1 MVFGLVLVLIVAVI
15 FMLCMA
21 HSHSLHFGLAGK
33 IIAIIALPFVGAI
46 IGFLGDLAVASQSVE
61 WFPVLC
67 LYGGFIGMIASLV
80 VVIVTAM
87 KASHENVGKSV
98 IVFNPDG
105 TERQLKVTFIQGWKS
120 FFRNAVNFNGRAN
133 LQLFGWG
140 VLSYVIVNFIWNLIT
155 KGISLCFQDISWM
168 SEILMVISGLV
179 LLGLMIPLLALNVR
193 RLRDTGMKNGLN
205 YTLNI
210 IGFISPM
217 SIIGTIYKIV
227 LLVFLC
233 MPTGKFQ
240 KE

>member
-61 WFPVLC
+61 WFPVLWM
-67 LYGGFIGMIASLV
+67 YGGFIGMIASLV
-80 VVIVTAM
+80 VMIITAT
-87 KASHENVGKSV
+87 KASHENTGSSV

-105 TERQLKVTFIQGWKS
+105 TEGKLKVTFIQGWKS
-120 FFRNAVNFNGRAN
+120 FFRNAFNFNGRAN
-133 LQLFGWG
+133 LQMFGWG
-140 VLSYVIVNFIWNLIT
+140 LLSYVIINFICCLIMSV
-155 KGISLCFQDISWM
+155 ISGCLPNGSWL
-168 SEILMVISGLV
+168 LMTISGLV

-227 LLVFLC
+227 LLVLLC

>member
-1 MVFGLVLVLIVAVI
+1 MVFGSVLVLIVAVI
-15 FMLCMA
+15 FMLWMA
-21 HSHSLHFGLAGK
+21 HSSHFGLTGK

-61 WFPVLC
+61 WFPVLWM
-67 LYGGFIGMIASLV
+67 YGGFIGMIASLV
-80 VVIVTAM
+80 VMIITAT
-87 KASHENVGKSV
+87 KASHENVGEPV
-98 IVFNPDG
+98 VVFNPDG
-105 TERQLKVTFIQGWKS
+105 TEGKLKVTFVQGWKS
-120 FFRNAVNFNGRAN
+120 FFRNAFNFNGRAN
-133 LQLFGWG
+133 LQMFGWG
-140 VLSYVIVNFIWNLIT
+140 LLSYVIINFICCLIMSV
-155 KGISLCFQDISWM
+155 ISGCLPNGSWM
-168 SEILMVISGLV
+168 LMTISGLV

-227 LLVFLC
+227 LLVLLC

>member
-1 MVFGLVLVLIVAVI
+1 MVFGLVLALIIAMI

-21 HSHSLHFGLAGK
+21 HSSHFKFASR
-33 IIAIIALPFVGAI
+33 IIMIIALTFVGAI
-46 IGFLGDLAVASQSVE
+46 IGLLGDLEVASQSVE

-217 SIIGTIYKIV
+217 FLIIGMIYQIV
-227 LLVFLC
+227 LLVLLC
-233 MPTGKFQ
+233 RPTKNF
-240 KE
+240 

>member
-1 MVFGLVLVLIVAVI
+1 MVFGLVLALIVIVI
-15 FMLCMA
+15 FMLWMA
-21 HSHSLHFGLAGK
+21 HSSHFGLTGK

-61 WFPVLC
+61 WFPVLWM
-67 LYGGFIGMIASLV
+67 YGGFIGMIASLV
-80 VVIVTAM
+80 VMIITAT
-87 KASHENVGKSV
+87 KASHENTGSSV

-105 TERQLKVTFIQGWKS
+105 TEGKLKVTFVQGWKS
-120 FFRNAVNFNGRAN
+120 FFRNAFNFNGRAN
-133 LQLFGWG
+133 LQMFGWG
-140 VLSYVIVNFIWNLIT
+140 LLSYVIINFIWCLIMSV
-155 KGISLCFQDISWM
+155 ISGCLQNGSWL
-168 SEILMVISGLV
+168 LMALSGLV

-217 SIIGTIYKIV
+217 FPIIGTIYKIV
-227 LLVFLC
+227 LLVLLC

>member
-1 MVFGLVLVLIVAVI
+1 MVFGLVLALIIAMI

-21 HSHSLHFGLAGK
+21 HSSHLGLVGK
-33 IIAIIALPFVGAI
+33 IIMIIALPFVGAI
-46 IGFLGDLAVASQSVE
+46 IGLLGDVGIASQSVE
-61 WFPVLC
+61 WFPVLWMC
-67 LYGGFIGMIASLV
+67 GVFIGMIASLV
-80 VVIVTAM
+80 VVIVTAT
-87 KASHENVGKSV
+87 KASHENVGEPV
-98 IVFNPDG
+98 VVFNPDG
-105 TERQLKVTFIQGWKS
+105 TEGKLKVTFIQGWKS

-140 VLSYVIVNFIWNLIT
+140 VFSYVIVNFIWDLII

-179 LLGLMIPLLALNVR
+179 LLGLVIPLLALNVR

-217 SIIGTIYKIV
+217 FLIIGMIYQIV
-227 LLVFLC
+227 LLVLLC

>member
-1 MVFGLVLVLIVAVI
+1 MVFGSVLVLIVAVI
-15 FMLCMA
+15 FMLWMA
-21 HSHSLHFGLAGK
+21 HSSHFGLTGK

-61 WFPVLC
+61 WFPVLWM
-67 LYGGFIGMIASLV
+67 YGGFIGMIASLV
-80 VVIVTAM
+80 VMIITAT
-87 KASHENVGKSV
+87 KASHENTGSSV

-105 TERQLKVTFIQGWKS
+105 TEGKLKVTFIQGWKS
-120 FFRNAVNFNGRAN
+120 FFRNAFNFNGRAN
-133 LQLFGWG
+133 LQMFGWG
-140 VLSYVIVNFIWNLIT
+140 LLSYVIINFIWCLVM
-155 KGISLCFQDISWM
+155 GVISGCLPNVSWL
-168 SEILMVISGLV
+168 LMIISGLV
-179 LLGLMIPLLALNVR
+179 LLGLTLPLLALNVR

-217 SIIGTIYKIV
+217 FLIIGTIYKIV
-227 LLVFLC
+227 LLVLLC

>member
-1 MVFGLVLVLIVAVI
+1 MVFGLVLALIVIVI
-15 FMLCMA
+15 FMLWMA
-21 HSHSLHFGLAGK
+21 HSSHFGLTGK

-61 WFPVLC
+61 WFPVLWM
-67 LYGGFIGMIASLV
+67 YGGFIGMIASLV
-80 VVIVTAM
+80 VMIITAT
-87 KASHENVGKSV
+87 KASHENTGSSV

-105 TERQLKVTFIQGWKS
+105 TEGKLKVTFVQGWKS
-120 FFRNAVNFNGRAN
+120 FFRNAFNFNGRAN
-133 LQLFGWG
+133 LQMFGWG
-140 VLSYVIVNFIWNLIT
+140 LLSYVIINFIWCLIM
-155 KGISLCFQDISWM
+155 KVISGCLQNGSWL
-168 SEILMVISGLV
+168 LMALSGLV

-227 LLVFLC
+227 LLVLLC

>member
-1 MVFGLVLVLIVAVI
+1 MVFGLVLALIIAMI

-21 HSHSLHFGLAGK
+21 HSSHFKSAGR
-33 IIAIIALPFVGAI
+33 IIMIIALPFVGAI
-46 IGFLGDLAVASQSVE
+46 IGLLGDLEVASQSVE

-80 VVIVTAM
+80 VVIVTAT
-87 KASHENVGKSV
+87 KASHENVGEPV
-98 IVFNPDG
+98 VVFNPDG
-105 TERQLKVTFIQGWKS
+105 TERQLKVTFVQGWKS

-140 VLSYVIVNFIWNLIT
+140 VLSYVIVNFIWDLII

-210 IGFISPM
+210 IGVISPM
-217 SIIGTIYKIV
+217 FSIIGMIYEIV
-227 LLVFLC
+227 LLVLLC
-233 MPTGKFQ
+233 RPTKNF
-240 KE
+240 

>member
-1 MVFGLVLVLIVAVI
+1 MVFGLVLALIIAMI

-21 HSHSLHFGLAGK
+21 HSSHLGLAGK
-33 IIAIIALPFVGAI
+33 IIMIIALPFVGAI
-46 IGFLGDLAVASQSVE
+46 IGLLGDVGIASQSVE
-61 WFPVLC
+61 WFPVLWMC
-67 LYGGFIGMIASLV
+67 GVFIGMIASLV
-80 VVIVTAM
+80 VVIVTAT
-87 KASHENVGKSV
+87 KASHENVGEPV
-98 IVFNPDG
+98 VVFNPDG
-105 TERQLKVTFIQGWKS
+105 TEGKLKVTFIQGWKS
-120 FFRNAVNFNGRAN
+120 FFRNTVNFNGRAN

-140 VLSYVIVNFIWNLIT
+140 VFSYVIVNFIWDLII

-179 LLGLMIPLLALNVR
+179 LLGLVIPLLALNVR

-217 SIIGTIYKIV
+217 FLIIGMIYQIV
-227 LLVFLC
+227 LLVLLC

>member
-1 MVFGLVLVLIVAVI
+1 MVFGLVLALIIAMI

-21 HSHSLHFGLAGK
+21 HSSHLGLAGK
-33 IIAIIALPFVGAI
+33 IIMIIALPFVGAI
-46 IGFLGDLAVASQSVE
+46 IGLLGDVGIASQSVE
-61 WFPVLC
+61 WFPVLWM
-67 LYGGFIGMIASLV
+67 YGGFIGMIASLV
-80 VVIVTAM
+80 VVIVTAT
-87 KASHENVGKSV
+87 KASHENVGEPV
-98 IVFNPDG
+98 VVFNPDG
-105 TERQLKVTFIQGWKS
+105 TEGKLKVTFIQGWKS

-140 VLSYVIVNFIWNLIT
+140 VLSYVIVNFIWDLII

-217 SIIGTIYKIV
+217 FLIIGMIYQIV
-227 LLVFLC
+227 LLVLLC
-233 MPTGKFQ
+233 RPTKNF
-240 KE
+240 

>member
-1 MVFGLVLVLIVAVI
+1 MVFGLVLALIVIVI
-15 FMLCMA
+15 FMLWMA
-21 HSHSLHFGLAGK
+21 HSSHFGLTGK

-46 IGFLGDLAVASQSVE
+46 IGFLGDLGVASQSVE
-61 WFPVLC
+61 WFPVLWI
-67 LYGGFIGMIASLV
+67 YGGFIGVVASLV
-80 VVIVTAM
+80 LLIVTITR
-87 KASHENVGKSV
+87 ASHENTGSSV

-105 TERQLKVTFIQGWKS
+105 TEGKLKVTFIQGWKS
-120 FFRNAVNFNGRAN
+120 FFRNAFNFNGRAN
-133 LQLFGWG
+133 LQMFGWG
-140 VLSYVIVNFIWNLIT
+140 LLSYVIINFIWCLI
-155 KGISLCFQDISWM
+155 M
-168 SEILMVISGLV
+168 SVISGCLQNGSWLLMALFGLV

-217 SIIGTIYKIV
+217 FLIIGTIYKIV
-227 LLVFLC
+227 LLVLLC

>member
-1 MVFGLVLVLIVAVI
+1 MVFGLVLALIIAMI

-21 HSHSLHFGLAGK
+21 HSSHLRLAGK
-33 IIAIIALPFVGAI
+33 IIMIIALPFVGAI
-46 IGFLGDLAVASQSVE
+46 IGLLGDVGIASQSVE
-61 WFPVLC
+61 WFPVLWM
-67 LYGGFIGMIASLV
+67 YGGFIGMIASLV
-80 VVIVTAM
+80 VVIVTAT
-87 KASHENVGKSV
+87 KASHENVGEPV
-98 IVFNPDG
+98 VVFNPDG
-105 TERQLKVTFIQGWKS
+105 TEGKLKVTFIQGWKS

-133 LQLFGWG
+133 LQLFGW
-140 VLSYVIVNFIWNLIT
+140 VLSYVIVNFIWNLII

-205 YTLNI
+205 YTLNT

-217 SIIGTIYKIV
+217 FLIIGMIYQIV
-227 LLVFLC
+227 LLVLLC

>member
-1 MVFGLVLVLIVAVI
+1 MVFRLVLALIIAMI

-21 HSHSLHFGLAGK
+21 HFSHLGLAGK
-33 IIAIIALPFVGAI
+33 IIMIIALPFVGAI
-46 IGFLGDLAVASQSVE
+46 IGLLGDVGIASQSVE
-61 WFPVLC
+61 WFPVLWMC
-67 LYGGFIGMIASLV
+67 GVFIGMIASLV
-80 VVIVTAM
+80 VVIVTAT
-87 KASHENVGKSV
+87 KASHENVGEPV
-98 IVFNPDG
+98 VVFNPDG
-105 TERQLKVTFIQGWKS
+105 TEGKLKVTFIQGWKS

-140 VLSYVIVNFIWNLIT
+140 VFSYVIVNFIWDLII

-179 LLGLMIPLLALNVR
+179 LLGLVIPLLALNVR

-217 SIIGTIYKIV
+217 FLIIGMIYQIV
-227 LLVFLC
+227 LLVLLC

>member
-15 FMLCMA
+15 FMLWMA
-21 HSHSLHFGLAGK
+21 HSSHFGLTGK

-61 WFPVLC
+61 WFPVLWM
-67 LYGGFIGMIASLV
+67 YGGFIGMIASLV
-80 VVIVTAM
+80 VMIITAT
-87 KASHENVGKSV
+87 KASHENGDEPVV
-98 IVFNPDG
+98 VFNPDG
-105 TERQLKVTFIQGWKS
+105 TEGKLKVTFIQGWKS
-120 FFRNAVNFNGRAN
+120 FFRNAFNFNGRAN
-133 LQLFGWG
+133 LQMFGWG
-140 VLSYVIVNFIWNLIT
+140 LLSYVIINFIWCLIM
-155 KGISLCFQDISWM
+155 GVISGCLPNVSWP
-168 SEILMVISGLV
+168 LMVISGLV
-179 LLGLMIPLLALNVR
+179 LLGLTIPLLALNVR

-217 SIIGTIYKIV
+217 FPIIGTIYKIV
-227 LLVFLC
+227 LLVLLC

>member
-1 MVFGLVLVLIVAVI
+1 MVFGLVLALIVIVI
-15 FMLCMA
+15 FMLWMA
-21 HSHSLHFGLAGK
+21 HSSHFGLTGK

-61 WFPVLC
+61 WFPVLWM
-67 LYGGFIGMIASLV
+67 YGGFIGMIASLV
-80 VVIVTAM
+80 VMIITAT
-87 KASHENVGKSV
+87 KASHENTGSSV

-105 TERQLKVTFIQGWKS
+105 TEGKLKVTFVQGWKS
-120 FFRNAVNFNGRAN
+120 FFRNAFNFNGRAN
-133 LQLFGWG
+133 LQMFGWG
-140 VLSYVIVNFIWNLIT
+140 LLSYVIINFIWCLIV
-155 KGISLCFQDISWM
+155 KVISGCLQNGSWL
-168 SEILMVISGLV
+168 LMALSGLV

-227 LLVFLC
+227 LLVLLC

>member
-1 MVFGLVLVLIVAVI
+1 MVFGLVLALIVIVI
-15 FMLCMA
+15 FMLWMA
-21 HSHSLHFGLAGK
+21 HSSHFGLTGK

-46 IGFLGDLAVASQSVE
+46 IGFLGDLGVASQSVE
-61 WFPVLC
+61 WFPVLWI
-67 LYGGFIGMIASLV
+67 YGGFIGVVASLILL
-80 VVIVTAM
+80 IVTITRT
-87 KASHENVGKSV
+87 SHENMGSSV

-105 TERQLKVTFIQGWKS
+105 TEGKLKVTFVQGWKS
-120 FFRNAVNFNGRAN
+120 FFRNAFNFNGRAN
-133 LQLFGWG
+133 LQMFGWSL
-140 VLSYVIVNFIWNLIT
+140 LSYVIINFIWCLIMSV
-155 KGISLCFQDISWM
+155 ISGCLPNGSWL
-168 SEILMVISGLV
+168 LMAISGLV

-193 RLRDTGMKNGLN
+193 RLRDTGMKNELN

-227 LLVFLC
+227 LLVLLC

>member
-1 MVFGLVLVLIVAVI
+1 MVFGLVLALIVIVI
-15 FMLCMA
+15 FMLWMA
-21 HSHSLHFGLAGK
+21 HSSHFGLTGK

-61 WFPVLC
+61 WFPVLWM
-67 LYGGFIGMIASLV
+67 YGGFIGMIASLV
-80 VVIVTAM
+80 VMIITAT
-87 KASHENVGKSV
+87 KASHENTGSSV

-105 TERQLKVTFIQGWKS
+105 TEGKLKVTFVQGWKS
-120 FFRNAVNFNGRAN
+120 FFRNAFNFNGRAN
-133 LQLFGWG
+133 LQMFGWG
-140 VLSYVIVNFIWNLIT
+140 LLSYVIINFIWCLIV
-155 KGISLCFQDISWM
+155 KVISGCLQNGSWM
-168 SEILMVISGLV
+168 LMTISGLV

-227 LLVFLC
+227 LLVLLC

>member
-1 MVFGLVLVLIVAVI
+1 MVFGLVLALIVIVI
-15 FMLCMA
+15 FMLWMA
-21 HSHSLHFGLAGK
+21 HSPHFGLTGK

-61 WFPVLC
+61 WFPVLWM
-67 LYGGFIGMIASLV
+67 YGGFIGMIASLV
-80 VVIVTAM
+80 VMIITAT
-87 KASHENVGKSV
+87 KASHENTGSSV

-105 TERQLKVTFIQGWKS
+105 TEGKLKVTFIQGWKS
-120 FFRNAVNFNGRAN
+120 FFRNAFNFNGRAN
-133 LQLFGWG
+133 LQMFGWG
-140 VLSYVIVNFIWNLIT
+140 LLSYVIINFICCLIMSV
-155 KGISLCFQDISWM
+155 ISGCLPNGSWM
-168 SEILMVISGLV
+168 LMTISGLV

-227 LLVFLC
+227 LLVLLC

>member
-1 MVFGLVLVLIVAVI
+1 MVFGLVLALIIAMI

-21 HSHSLHFGLAGK
+21 HSSHLRLAGK
-33 IIAIIALPFVGAI
+33 IIMIIALPFVGAI
-46 IGFLGDLAVASQSVE
+46 IGLLGDVGIASQSVE
-61 WFPVLC
+61 WFPVLWM
-67 LYGGFIGMIASLV
+67 YGGFIGMIASLV
-80 VVIVTAM
+80 VVIVTAT
-87 KASHENVGKSV
+87 KASHENVGEPV
-98 IVFNPDG
+98 VVFNPDG
-105 TERQLKVTFIQGWKS
+105 TEGKLKVTFIQGWKS

-133 LQLFGWG
+133 LQLFGW
-140 VLSYVIVNFIWNLIT
+140 VLSYVIVNFIWNLII

-217 SIIGTIYKIV
+217 FLIIGMIYQIV
-227 LLVFLC
+227 LLVLLC

>member
-33 IIAIIALPFVGAI
+33 IITIIALPFVGAI
-46 IGFLGDLAVASQSVE
+46 IGFLGDLGVASQSVE
-61 WFPVLC
+61 WFPVLWM
-67 LYGGFIGMIASLV
+67 YGGFIGMIASLV
-80 VVIVTAM
+80 VMIITAT
-87 KASHENVGKSV
+87 KASHENVGEPV
-98 IVFNPDG
+98 VVFNPDG
-105 TERQLKVTFIQGWKS
+105 TEGKLKVTFVQGWKS
-120 FFRNAVNFNGRAN
+120 FFRNAFNFNGRAN
-133 LQLFGWG
+133 LQMFGWG
-140 VLSYVIVNFIWNLIT
+140 LLSYVIINFICCLIMSV
-155 KGISLCFQDISWM
+155 ISGCLPNGSWM
-168 SEILMVISGLV
+168 LMTISGLV

-227 LLVFLC
+227 LLVLLC

>member
-1 MVFGLVLVLIVAVI
+1 MVFGLVLALIVIVI
-15 FMLCMA
+15 FMLWMA
-21 HSHSLHFGLAGK
+21 HSSHFGLTGK

-46 IGFLGDLAVASQSVE
+46 IGLLGDLAVASQSVE
-61 WFPVLC
+61 WFPVLWM
-67 LYGGFIGMIASLV
+67 YGGFIGMIASLV
-80 VVIVTAM
+80 VMIITAT
-87 KASHENVGKSV
+87 KASHENTGSSV

-105 TERQLKVTFIQGWKS
+105 TEGKLKVTFVQGWKS
-120 FFRNAVNFNGRAN
+120 FFRNAFNFNGQAN
-133 LQLFGWG
+133 LQMFGWG
-140 VLSYVIVNFIWNLIT
+140 LLSYVIINFIWCLIV
-155 KGISLCFQDISWM
+155 KVISGCLQNGSWM
-168 SEILMVISGLV
+168 LMTISGLV

-227 LLVFLC
+227 LLVLLC

>member
-1 MVFGLVLVLIVAVI
+1 MVFGLVLALIVIVI
-15 FMLCMA
+15 FMLWMA
-21 HSHSLHFGLAGK
+21 HSPHFGLTGK

-46 IGFLGDLAVASQSVE
+46 IGFLGDLGVASQSVE
-61 WFPVLC
+61 WFPVLW
-67 LYGGFIGMIASLV
+67 LYGGFIGVIAGLV
-80 VVIVTAM
+80 LLIVTITR
-87 KASHENVGKSV
+87 ASHKNVGEPV
-98 IVFNPDG
+98 VVFNPDG
-105 TERQLKVTFIQGWKS
+105 TEGKLKVTFVQGWKS

-133 LQLFGWG
+133 LQMFGWG
-140 VLSYVIVNFIWNLIT
+140 LLSYVIINFIWCLIV
-155 KGISLCFQDISWM
+155 KVISGCLQNGSWL
-168 SEILMVISGLV
+168 LMALSGLV

-217 SIIGTIYKIV
+217 FLIIGTIYKIV
-227 LLVFLC
+227 LLVLLC

>member
-15 FMLCMA
+15 FMLWMA
-21 HSHSLHFGLAGK
+21 HSSHFGLTGK

-61 WFPVLC
+61 WFPVLWM
-67 LYGGFIGMIASLV
+67 YGGFIGMIASLV
-80 VVIVTAM
+80 VVIITAT
-87 KASHENVGKSV
+87 KASHENGGEPVV
-98 IVFNPDG
+98 VFNPDG
-105 TERQLKVTFIQGWKS
+105 TEGKLKVTFIQGWKS
-120 FFRNAVNFNGRAN
+120 FFRNAFNFNGRAN
-133 LQLFGWG
+133 LQMFGWG
-140 VLSYVIVNFIWNLIT
+140 LLSYVIINFIWCLIM
-155 KGISLCFQDISWM
+155 GVISGCLPNVSWP
-168 SEILMVISGLV
+168 LMVISGLV
-179 LLGLMIPLLALNVR
+179 LLGLTIPLLALNVR

-217 SIIGTIYKIV
+217 FPIIGTIYKIV
-227 LLVFLC
+227 LLVLLC

>member
-1 MVFGLVLVLIVAVI
+1 MVFGSVLVLIVAVI
-15 FMLCMA
+15 FMLWMA
-21 HSHSLHFGLAGK
+21 HSSHFGLTGK

-61 WFPVLC
+61 WFPVLWM
-67 LYGGFIGMIASLV
+67 YGGFIGMIASLV
-80 VVIVTAM
+80 VMIITAT
-87 KASHENVGKSV
+87 KASHENGDEPVV
-98 IVFNPDG
+98 VFNSDG
-105 TERQLKVTFIQGWKS
+105 TEGKLKVTFIQGWKS
-120 FFRNAVNFNGRAN
+120 FFRNAFNFNGRAN
-133 LQLFGWG
+133 LQMFGWG
-140 VLSYVIVNFIWNLIT
+140 LLSYVIINFIWCLVM
-155 KGISLCFQDISWM
+155 GVISGCLPNVSWL
-168 SEILMVISGLV
+168 LMIISGLV
-179 LLGLMIPLLALNVR
+179 LLGLTLPLLALNVR

-227 LLVFLC
+227 LLVLLC

>member
-33 IIAIIALPFVGAI
+33 IITIIALPFVGAI
-46 IGFLGDLAVASQSVE
+46 IGLLGDLAVASQSVE
-61 WFPVLC
+61 WFPVLWM
-67 LYGGFIGMIASLV
+67 YGGFIGMIASL
-80 VVIVTAM
+80 IVMIITAT
-87 KASHENVGKSV
+87 KASHENGDEPVV
-98 IVFNPDG
+98 VFNPDG
-105 TERQLKVTFIQGWKS
+105 TEGKLKVTFIQGWKS
-120 FFRNAVNFNGRAN
+120 FFRNAFNFNGRAN
-133 LQLFGWG
+133 LQMFGWG
-140 VLSYVIVNFIWNLIT
+140 LLSYVIINFIWCLIMSV
-155 KGISLCFQDISWM
+155 ISGCLPNGSWL
-168 SEILMVISGLV
+168 LMAISGLV

-227 LLVFLC
+227 LLVLLC

>member
-1 MVFGLVLVLIVAVI
+1 MVFGLVLALIVIVI
-15 FMLCMA
+15 FMLWMA
-21 HSHSLHFGLAGK
+21 HSSHFGLTGK

-61 WFPVLC
+61 WFPVLWM
-67 LYGGFIGMIASLV
+67 YGGFIGMIASLV
-80 VVIVTAM
+80 VMIITAT
-87 KASHENVGKSV
+87 KASHENTGSSV

-105 TERQLKVTFIQGWKS
+105 TEGKLKVTFIQGWKS
-120 FFRNAVNFNGRAN
+120 FFRNAFNFNGRAN
-133 LQLFGWG
+133 LQMFGWG
-140 VLSYVIVNFIWNLIT
+140 LLSYVIINFIWCLIV
-155 KGISLCFQDISWM
+155 KVISGCLQNGSWL
-168 SEILMVISGLV
+168 LMALSGLV

-227 LLVFLC
+227 LLVLLC

>member
-15 FMLCMA
+15 FMLWMA
-21 HSHSLHFGLAGK
+21 HSSHFGLTGK

-61 WFPVLC
+61 WFPVLWM
-67 LYGGFIGMIASLV
+67 YGGFIGMIASLV
-80 VVIVTAM
+80 VMIITAT
-87 KASHENVGKSV
+87 KASHENGGEPVV
-98 IVFNPDG
+98 VFNPDG
-105 TERQLKVTFIQGWKS
+105 TVGKLKVTFIQGWKS
-120 FFRNAVNFNGRAN
+120 FFRNAFNFNGRAN
-133 LQLFGWG
+133 LQMFGWG
-140 VLSYVIVNFIWNLIT
+140 LLSYVIINFIWCLIM
-155 KGISLCFQDISWM
+155 GVISGCLPNVSWP
-168 SEILMVISGLV
+168 LMVISGLV
-179 LLGLMIPLLALNVR
+179 LLGLTIPLLALNVR

-217 SIIGTIYKIV
+217 FPIIGTIYKIV
-227 LLVFLC
+227 LLVLLC